1 MTKSKDHI
9 YNVNLVWTGNPL
21 TAAGQGTYSY
31 TSYERSF
38 EIHAEGKAVL
48 QGSSDVAY
56 RGDATKYNPEEMLVA
71 ALSSCHM
78 LWYLHL
84 CADNGI
90 TVLDYKDNA
99 LGYMEPES
107 VLKNT
112 NGSVQLRPGKFT
124 RIILQPEVRLSN
136 PDDQPLATL
145 LHQQAHKRCFIAN
158 SVNFDV
164 LTEPVFTLQNTE
176 K

>member
-71 ALSSCHM
+71 SLSSCHM

-84 CADNGI
+84 CSVAGVVVLEYSDEATGIMTETADGGGYFKEVTLRPKVIVADNTMI
-90 TVLDYKDNA
+90 AKAN
-99 LGYMEPES
+99 E
-107 VLKNT
+107 
-112 NGSVQLRPGKFT
+112 
-124 RIILQPEVRLSN
+124 
-136 PDDQPLATL
+136 
-145 LHQQAHKRCFIAN
+145 LHHEANKKCFIAN
-158 SVNFDV
+158 SVNFPV
-164 LTEPVFTLQNTE
+164 LHRPVCLAG